1 MNWWHYRISRVYYLA
16 IKNESIVWRILYC
29 DNYDV
34 SHKKIRLSFR
44 FCNLDLRNHP
54 SQGLGLS
61 ISAALIWKEYLSV
74 FFSLMFLWKG
84 FKEASSSVS
93 PVCESPIYLRQ
104 EFRVHKPDRRQSWLK
119 KFVPI
124 HRLVYQMGLSFFVGA
139 VRAPLCV
146 TFTRRNSFLCRNL
159 LTTSFLFISL
169 QKFTRNFMISPHIVT
184 CSSYT

>member
-1 MNWWHYRISRVYYLA
+1 MEDSVLWQLW
-16 IKNESIVWRILYC
+16 C
-29 DNYDV
+29 GPQ
-34 SHKKIRLSFR
+34 KIRLSFR

-61 ISAALIWKEYLSV
+61 TSAALIWREYLSV

-93 PVCESPIYLRQ
+93 PVCESPLYIRQ

-124 HRLVYQMGLSFFVGA
+124 HRLVHQMGLFFCGRGPRTFMCDIHKTKQFPVQKSSHNFFSFY
-139 VRAPLCV
+139 LSSEICEK
-146 TFTRRNSFLCRNL
+146 LYDL
-159 LTTSFLFISL
+159 SL
-169 QKFTRNFMISPHIVT
+169 YCYMLIIDIQLWPN
-184 CSSYT
+184 